1 MIGFDNGCIETRQTP
16 HLPCLEACV
25 SIVADRPVPRCFLL
39 SYHKPIYILLKIDQ
53 SKTGII
59 GGVHETHRSV

>member
-1 MIGFDNGCIETRQTP
+1 MIGLDNDCNEARQTP
-16 HLPCLEACV
+16 HLPRLKACV
-25 SIVADRPVPRCFLL
+25 SIVTDLPVPRCFLL
-39 SYHKPIYILLKIDQ
+39 SYQKPIYILLKIDQ